1 MSDTHSIEEIKKHVR
16 VYIAVFS
23 ALAILTMV
31 TVGVGYLDLPMM
43 PALITGLVIATIKA
57 GLVAA
62 YFMHLLGERK
72 VILYSLML
80 TGVFFLCMVAL
91 FISFFA
97 DQVAL

>member
-91 FISFFA
+91 FISSLA